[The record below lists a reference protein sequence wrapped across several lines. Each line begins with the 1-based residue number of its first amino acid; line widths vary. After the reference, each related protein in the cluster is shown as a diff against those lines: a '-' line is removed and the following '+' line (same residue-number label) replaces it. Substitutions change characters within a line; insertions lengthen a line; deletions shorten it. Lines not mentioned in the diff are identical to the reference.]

1 MNPLLSAATGHLPA
15 ITADLTALVETE
27 SYSRDTAALAA
38 ALADIRALTVLR
50 LGEPEHEYTDS
61 DGVHGPLLGMTYPGT
76 GPGRVLILSH
86 YDTVWPA
93 GTLADWPVTA
103 GTDAA
108 GRTTLS
114 GPGIFDMKAG
124 LVQGIWALKLLLER
138 GAARPAVTFLFT
150 GDEEI
155 GSVFSRPAIEK
166 AALEADAV
174 LVLEAT
180 ADGAVK
186 TGRKGVGIFTV
197 TATGIEAHAG
207 LNPTEGASA
216 VHGIAEFITAAAAV
230 ADLSAGTSVNVGL
243 VQGGSGTNVS
253 AGQAVASVD
262 IRVTTPEEMDRVDR
276 AFDAFR
282 PSDPRVRI
290 SIDHF
295 WNRPPMNPP
304 AANPLLDV
312 VRAAALDFGHRLQDV
327 SVGGGSDANF
337 VAALGI
343 PVLCGMG
350 AVGDG
355 AHARHEYIYPDAL
368 PLYTALL
375 AESLRRLADGPGAL
389 GR

>member
-1 MNPLLSAATGHLPA
+1 MNTLLSAATGYLPA
-15 ITADLTALVETE
+15 ITGDIRALVETE
-27 SYSRDTAALAA
+27 TYSRDTAALAA
-38 ALADIRALTVLR
+38 ALADIRALTVSR

-93 GTLADWPVTA
+93 GTLADWPVAA

-108 GRTTLS
+108 GRTTLT
-114 GPGIFDMKAG
+114 GPGIFDMKSG
-124 LVQGIWALKLLLER
+124 LVQGIWALKLLLDC

-243 VQGGSGTNVS
+243 VKGGSGTNVS
-253 AGQAVASVD
+253 AGRAVATVD

-282 PSDPRVRI
+282 PSDPRVQI

-312 VRAAALDFGHRLQDV
+312 VRAAALELGHQLRDV

-350 AVGDG
+350 AVGNG
-355 AHARHEYIYPDAL
+355 AHARHEFIYPDAL

-375 AESLRRLADGPGAL
+375 AESLTRLADGPGAS